1 MLKKIEPYKN
11 NKSTAMRN
19 QNVLYF
25 LILQEIKNT
34 HKHKQKKTHTK
45 EKLQYQEIILRNNIE
60 KY

>member
-25 LILQEIKNT
+25 LIITGNQKSLSHT
-34 HKHKQKKTHTK
+34 HKRKATIPRNYI
-45 EKLQYQEIILRNNIE
+45 ENNIE

>member
-25 LILQEIKNT
+25 LIITGNQKYTQTQTKENT
-34 HKHKQKKTHTK
+34 HKRKAT
-45 EKLQYQEIILRNNIE
+45 IPRNYIE
-60 KY
+60 KQY